1 MSLPVRLSAA
11 IMTHPARR
19 ARALALRDGLP
30 ELSLQVVEDPD
41 PYGPGSCSA
50 RTAVLAWGAMAPEAT
65 HHLVLQDDAV
75 PVPDLRE
82 RVLRAVGERPA
93 AAISLY
99 TEWAS
104 ATSSAVHLAAW
115 LGQPFAEV
123 CDPYTPCIGLV
134 LPAEAARELA
144 RTTPEVPQDD
154 VMIADVLR
162 RLGVPAYVTVPHL
175 VQHATEMSLTGNTPM
190 GLRLAACYTTE
201 PHGDTS
207 PVVDAR
213 VDLLPC
219 FSRSYGRP
227 YYLERNPDSAFG
239 WSQSGLLDVMRRR
252 DVDVPALQRTAARR
266 AAGLHRAEPDL
277 RPDIVIS
284 LWITAWLGGV
294 ELRRLLDD
302 QAVVPAQVLD
312 RRLGQI
318 ALANIGPGIFDQYLL
333 PERLLELSPVL
344 ETFAREAFAEGVTP
358 SGSREAQLLPDAR
371 SSGS

>member
-1 MSLPVRLSAA
+1 MSSPIGLSAA

-19 ARALALRDGLP
+19 ARALALRDSLP

-50 RTAVLAWGAMAPEAT
+50 RTAVLAWGTVAPEAT

-75 PVPDLRE
+75 PVADLRE
-82 RVLRAVGERPA
+82 RVLRRVGERPA

-144 RTTPEVPQDD
+144 RARPEVPQDD
-154 VMIADVLR
+154 VMIAGVLR
-162 RLGVPAYVTVPHL
+162 RLGVPEYVTVPNL
-175 VQHATEMSLTGNTPM
+175 VQHATEVSLTGNTPM
-190 GLRLAACYTTE
+190 GLRLAACYSTA
-201 PHGDTS
+201 PHSDTA

-227 YYLERNPDSAFG
+227 YYLERDPGSVSG
-239 WSQSGLLDVMRRR
+239 WSQRGLLETLRRR
-252 DVDVPALQRTAARR
+252 DVDVPALQRTAGRR
-266 AAGLHRAEPDL
+266 SADLHRAHPDL

-284 LWITAWLGGV
+284 LWITAWLAGA
-294 ELRRLLDD
+294 ELRRLLGDH
-302 QAVVPAQVLD
+302 AVAPVEVLD

-318 ALANIGPGIFDQYLL
+318 ALANIGPGIFDQYVM

-344 ETFAREAFAEGVTP
+344 ETFARAAFTEGVTP
-358 SGSREAQLLPDAR
+358 SGARDGRFPDHR
-371 SSGS
+371 SLSG